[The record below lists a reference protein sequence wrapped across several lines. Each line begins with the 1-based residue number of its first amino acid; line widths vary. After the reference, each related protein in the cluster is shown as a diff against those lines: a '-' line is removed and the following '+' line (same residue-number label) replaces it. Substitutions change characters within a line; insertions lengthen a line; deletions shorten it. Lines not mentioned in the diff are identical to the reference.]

1 MRILGLLFA
10 LLLISS
16 CGMNRLRFTKA
27 EKSVTERPIATSSIS
42 EEKKVSTFQS
52 QTNIVPEAVTELPEV
67 IALEEEEI
75 TSENNSPERKKRINL
90 RSIFPNSPTVV
101 TDTVRVES
109 NADADYIARKAKSA
123 ERMARSSV
131 ILSIA
136 FPVLLV
142 TTSALIAFT
151 GDFIIIFL
159 GLLVLALACYFASIG
174 LFIGAQSSRYITERG
189 NRLRV
194 AAMIMVIINTVWL
207 LAVLLLSFFG

>member
-27 EKSVTERPIATSSIS
+27 EKSTIERPIASASIS
-42 EEKKVSTFQS
+42 KEESPILQP
-52 QTNIVPEAVTELPEV
+52 QTNIIPEAVTELPEIV
-67 IALEEEEI
+67 SPDEEEI
-75 TSENNSPERKKRINL
+75 ISENNSPEPRKRINL
-90 RSIFPNSPTVV
+90 RSILEDGPAVV
-101 TDTVRVES
+101 NDTIRVES
-109 NADADYIARKAKSA
+109 DADADYIERKAKSA

-142 TTSALIAFT
+142 TTSVLIAFT
-151 GDFIIIFL
+151 GDFIILFL